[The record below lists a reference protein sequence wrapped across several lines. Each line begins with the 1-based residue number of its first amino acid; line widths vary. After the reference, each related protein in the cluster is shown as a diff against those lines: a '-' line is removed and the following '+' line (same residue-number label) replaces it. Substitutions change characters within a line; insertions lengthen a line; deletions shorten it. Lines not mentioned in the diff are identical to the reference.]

1 MCREEVASA
10 LNTGTKDSGAS
21 PNRVIVLCF
30 YGKTLFPHGTSLHLG
45 VNTGIAELLRPRDEF
60 HGSPMSPSRR
70 INLRSF
76 TVAHL
81 ARILNP
87 TQPSSMV
94 SVLAL

>member
-1 MCREEVASA
+1 MCREEVVSA

-60 HGSPMSPSRR
+60 HGSPMFPSRR

-76 TVAHL
+76 TVDYL
-81 ARILNP
+81 GPN
-87 TQPSSMV
+87 T
-94 SVLAL
+94 

>member
-1 MCREEVASA
+1 M
-10 LNTGTKDSGAS
+10 LNAGTKDSGAS

-30 YGKTLFPHGTSLHLG
+30 YGKTLFPHSTSLHLG

-70 INLRSF
+70 ISLRSC

-87 TQPSSMV
+87 TQPSLMV

>member
-10 LNTGTKDSGAS
+10 LNAGTKDSGAS

-45 VNTGIAELLRPRDEF
+45 VNSGIAELLRPRDEF
-60 HGSPMSPSRR
+60 HWSPMSPFRR

-76 TVAHL
+76 TVEHL
-81 ARILNP
+81 GPN
-87 TQPSSMV
+87 T
-94 SVLAL
+94 

>member
-60 HGSPMSPSRR
+60 HGSPMSPK
-70 INLRSF
+70 
-76 TVAHL
+76 
-81 ARILNP
+81 ILYCGTSGP
-87 TQPSSMV
+87 EYLTQPN
-94 SVLAL
+94 LL

>member
-10 LNTGTKDSGAS
+10 LNTGTKDSGAN

-70 INLRSF
+70 IKLRSF
-76 TVAHL
+76 TVEHL
-81 ARILNP
+81 GPN
-87 TQPSSMV
+87 T
-94 SVLAL
+94 

>member
-10 LNTGTKDSGAS
+10 LNTETKDSGAS

-76 TVAHL
+76 TVEHL
-81 ARILNP
+81 GPN
-87 TQPSSMV
+87 T
-94 SVLAL
+94 